1 MTGEASTA
9 EVRGWKGR
17 VLAHLRSGQVSKIV
31 YGSIIGLALVLT
43 LEAHPSTSGVAIGSL
58 VATGLAVGLAELYSE
73 VIGSHTKKG
82 LGEEHAPIAE
92 VVEETAAVIIGVAFP
107 AVFFVGSA
115 IGLWEL
121 DTAFQLAKWTGLGL
135 IAGLRLPRRP
145 ALGSQ
150 RPARPAPGQRG
161 GHHRGAADRVQGGP
175 ALTSARA
182 QRRPRC
188 STSMPSADS
197 TTSSIATSVPRASRS
212 GPETLIG
219 IAFWRT

>member
-9 EVRGWKGR
+9 AVRGWKGR

-43 LEAHPSTSGVAIGSL
+43 LEAHPSTPGVAIGSL

-107 AVFFVGSA
+107 AVFFIGSA

-135 IAGLRLPRRP
+135 IAGYGYLAARL
-145 ALGSQ
+145 S
-150 RPARPAPGQRG
+150 
-161 GHHRGAADRVQGGP
+161 GA
-175 ALTSARA
+175 
-182 QRRPRC
+182 
-188 STSMPSADS
+188 
-197 TTSSIATSVPRASRS
+197 SVPRALLQAS
-212 GPETLIG
+212 GVAIIAALL
-219 IAFWRT
+219 IAFKAVLH